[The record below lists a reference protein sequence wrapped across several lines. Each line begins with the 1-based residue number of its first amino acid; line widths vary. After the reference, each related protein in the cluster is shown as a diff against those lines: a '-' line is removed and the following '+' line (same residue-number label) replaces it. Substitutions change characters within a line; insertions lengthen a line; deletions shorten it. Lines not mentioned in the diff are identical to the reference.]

1 MGCYFLRR
9 SEKIMTQC
17 SGWQS
22 PGWSN
27 PNLLVNWDF
36 RNPVNQRGQTSYV
49 GAGYGIDMWWLQH
62 LSRLQIE
69 DGYVTYSGMWELRQR
84 FECPLVAGIYT
95 LSIKAANCNGKTL
108 FQCASAQNEVIVE
121 IAIPEIGAEWEFK
134 KITFYTGKS
143 ISRISFYNTGQEDAT
158 MDIQA
163 VKLEVGSISTLAL
176 DLMQPSDYAA
186 ELRKCQRYLQ
196 VIKADGIL
204 ELGNLHT
211 YDIDAGYF
219 SFPLICTMRI
229 KPTLTGIENL
239 IAIVG
244 RYSTNSIAATGM
256 DHRFYAEGWV
266 SGFLQFNNANFAL
279 GENYPLALKE
289 GTSLLISAEL

>member
-27 PNLLVNWDF
+27 PNLLINWDF

-95 LSIKAANCNGKTL
+95 LSIKAANCIGKTV
-108 FQCASAQNEVIVE
+108 FQCASAQSEVIVE

-143 ISRISFYNTGQEDAT
+143 ISRISFYNIGQEDAT

-186 ELRKCQRYLQ
+186 ELRKCQRYFQKGRTCRMVTSKTNYDNDTAITDSEKLSAMRIEPTITLKDIW
-196 VIKADGIL
+196 VPGY
-204 ELGNLHT
+204 
-211 YDIDAGYF
+211 YDINQVDSTKFAPKLCSLKDNK
-219 SFPLICTMRI
+219 SFYVS
-229 KPTLTGIENL
+229 IEKQ
-239 IAIVG
+239 
-244 RYSTNSIAATGM
+244 GM
-256 DHRFYAEGWV
+256 D
-266 SGFLQFNNANFAL
+266 NFDNLL
-279 GENYPLALKE
+279 GRCIIFDYEA
-289 GTSLLISAEL
+289 SAEL

>member
-1 MGCYFLRR
+1 
-9 SEKIMTQC
+9 MTQC

-27 PNLLVNWDF
+27 PNLLINWDF

-95 LSIKAANCNGKTL
+95 LSIKAANCNGKTV
-108 FQCASAQNEVIVE
+108 FQCASAQSEVIVE

-143 ISRISFYNTGQEDAT
+143 ISRISFYNIGQEDAT

-186 ELRKCQRYLQ
+186 ELRKCQRYFQKGRTCRMVTSKTNYDNDTAITDSEKLSAMRIEPTITLKDIW
-196 VIKADGIL
+196 VPGY
-204 ELGNLHT
+204 
-211 YDIDAGYF
+211 YDINQVDSTKFAPKLCRLKDNK
-219 SFPLICTMRI
+219 SFYVS
-229 KPTLTGIENL
+229 IEKQ
-239 IAIVG
+239 
-244 RYSTNSIAATGM
+244 GM
-256 DHRFYAEGWV
+256 D
-266 SGFLQFNNANFAL
+266 NFDNLL
-279 GENYPLALKE
+279 GRCIIFDYEA
-289 GTSLLISAEL
+289 SAEL

>member
-1 MGCYFLRR
+1 
-9 SEKIMTQC
+9 MTQC

-27 PNLLVNWDF
+27 PNLLINWDF

-95 LSIKAANCNGKTL
+95 LSIKAANCNGKTV
-108 FQCASAQNEVIVE
+108 FQCASAQSEVIVE

-143 ISRISFYNTGQEDAT
+143 ISRISFYNIGQEDAT

-186 ELRKCQRYLQ
+186 ELRKCQRYFQKGRTCRMVTSKTNYDNDTAITDSEKLSAMRIEPTITLKDIW
-196 VIKADGIL
+196 VPGY
-204 ELGNLHT
+204 
-211 YDIDAGYF
+211 YDINQVDSTKFAPKLCSLKDNK
-219 SFPLICTMRI
+219 SFYVS
-229 KPTLTGIENL
+229 IEKQ
-239 IAIVG
+239 
-244 RYSTNSIAATGM
+244 GM
-256 DHRFYAEGWV
+256 D
-266 SGFLQFNNANFAL
+266 NFDNLL
-279 GENYPLALKE
+279 GRCIIFDYEA
-289 GTSLLISAEL
+289 SAEL

>member
-1 MGCYFLRR
+1 
-9 SEKIMTQC
+9 MTQC

-27 PNLLVNWDF
+27 PNLLINWDM

-62 LSRLQIE
+62 LSMLQIE

-84 FECPLVAGIYT
+84 FECSLVPGIYT
-95 LSIKAANCNGKTL
+95 LSIKAANCNGKTV

-143 ISRISFYNTGQEDAT
+143 ISHISFYNTGQEDAT

-176 DLMQPSDYAA
+176 DLMQPSDYAS
-186 ELRKCQRYLQ
+186 ELRKCQRYFQKGRTCRMVTSKTNYDNDTAITDSEKLSAMRIEPTITLKDIW
-196 VIKADGIL
+196 VPGY
-204 ELGNLHT
+204 
-211 YDIDAGYF
+211 YDINQVDSTKF
-219 SFPLICTMRI
+219 VPKLCSF
-229 KPTLTGIENL
+229 KDNKSFYVSIEKQ
-239 IAIVG
+239 
-244 RYSTNSIAATGM
+244 GM
-256 DHRFYAEGWV
+256 D
-266 SGFLQFNNANFAL
+266 NFDNLL
-279 GENYPLALKE
+279 GRCIIFDYEA
-289 GTSLLISAEL
+289 SAEL